1 MSALPQSIDAD
12 AEEVGDEDIHYSTEL
27 PDLAELA
34 AVSQR
39 FETAPAT
46 AVIEWAWE
54 RFGPDVVL
62 ASSFQ
67 DCVLLDLTMQ
77 VAPEM
82 EVIFLDT
89 QYHFAETLWYV
100 EHVRERYDVNLHVT
114 QPAIQPDDRWKT
126 DVETCCAA
134 RKVGPME
141 RALAGKSAW
150 LTGLRR
156 AETTQR
162 ANAPI
167 VSFDLIRG
175 MVKVNPIAT
184 WSDLDVRNYE
194 LDRDLPKH
202 PLHER
207 GYGSI
212 GCWPCTVAVPEGAD
226 PRSGRWAGT
235 GKLECG
241 LHS

>member
-1 MSALPQSIDAD
+1 VSALPQSFTPTDD
-12 AEEVGDEDIHYSTEL
+12 L

-34 AVSQR
+34 AVSAR
-39 FETAPAT
+39 FESAPAT

-54 RFGPDVVL
+54 RFGPDVAL

-67 DCVLLDLTMQ
+67 DCVMLDLTMQ

-100 EHVRERYDVNLHVT
+100 EHIRERYDVNLNIVH
-114 QPAIQPDDRWKT
+114 PAIQPDDRWKV
-126 DVETCCAA
+126 DIETCCAA

-156 AETTQR
+156 SETAQR

-167 VSFDLIRG
+167 VSFDLGRG
-175 MVKVNPIAT
+175 MIKVNPIAT
-184 WSDLDVRNYE
+184 WTEDDVRNYE

-212 GCWPCTVAVPEGAD
+212 GCWPCTLPVAEGAD

-241 LHS
+241 LHL